1 VKRAVNVSIGII
13 TKTTDH
19 DPRNVRRVGDGP
31 VVWGINCTITPT
43 ATVHGTTVGRTHSW
57 EQWIGAHA
65 QPLHEVRQACVCRW
79 AGRRGPRPVRI
90 NTDAAKSELLAAL
103 KLPRGHRGSWHFSR
117 TLRGNIEFL
126 AQMQSEEVRA
136 KLNPL
141 GMEVGREWVKTRER
155 NEAWDLATMSIA
167 LWHFVTDKAL
177 YQHCEQLMGREEA
190 HRQWLAAY
198 PSGRRY

>member
-79 AGRRGPRPVRI
+79 PGCGLAVAGPLAVRVRVADNRGHGREIPAPCRAVTTYRRVCGLCGRAFWIYIPPGDQETER
-90 NTDAAKSELLAAL
+90 DKLCADCA
-103 KLPRGHRGSWHFSR
+103 KLPSPPKPDAR
-117 TLRGNIEFL
+117 
-126 AQMQSEEVRA
+126 
-136 KLNPL
+136 
-141 GMEVGREWVKTRER
+141 
-155 NEAWDLATMSIA
+155 
-167 LWHFVTDKAL
+167 
-177 YQHCEQLMGREEA
+177 
-190 HRQWLAAY
+190 
-198 PSGRRY
+198 